1 MLCDLSEFCF
11 DSAVARSPRPWR
23 LDSRILHDETT
34 RRKLGNL
41 VKESLVGVRP
51 EPASWDRLKGQW
63 QSFSTL
69 MGRHL
74 RERHRGLLQD
84 TILRIRIVR
93 RGGALTPFMRAYLD
107 QLQRRYERYLRWDST
122 AATVL
127 QAQGSPSVHPEVLR
141 YTHRTSLQAF
151 ERQQTPSA
159 SGSPGHLDNGRFA
172 AHFRSLAQSDAP
184 VDRYSV
190 SSHPLLSGLPKI
202 SAEDDA
208 GLRRPPSATE
218 LSTADLFDKLSVHVS
233 REEILEAPASRLVE
247 RLVVADQPPPP
258 PGTVQPYP
266 WLALT
271 SSTLPDHVRDFECS
285 YNDILVP
292 KRAALTHR
300 GTAMFPR
307 IPTEPVT

>member
-1 MLCDLSEFCF
+1 
-11 DSAVARSPRPWR
+11 
-23 LDSRILHDETT
+23 
-34 RRKLGNL
+34 
-41 VKESLVGVRP
+41 
-51 EPASWDRLKGQW
+51 
-63 QSFSTL
+63 
-69 MGRHL
+69 
-74 RERHRGLLQD
+74 
-84 TILRIRIVR
+84 
-93 RGGALTPFMRAYLD
+93 MRAYLD

-218 LSTADLFDKLSVHVS
+218 LWNVLKRMKNGSAPGPDGLPAEFYRTFWHILAKAFDRVEHQYLLGVLDGFGFSSESAQLFAALYSDLRSDLFLNGSLVARFPLRALPGWS
-233 REEILEAPASRLVE
+233 RQAPQHKR
-247 RLVVADQPPPP
+247 
-258 PGTVQPYP
+258 TC
-266 WLALT
+266 
-271 SSTLPDHVRDFECS
+271 STWVR
-285 YNDILVP
+285 
-292 KRAALTHR
+292 
-300 GTAMFPR
+300 
-307 IPTEPVT
+307 